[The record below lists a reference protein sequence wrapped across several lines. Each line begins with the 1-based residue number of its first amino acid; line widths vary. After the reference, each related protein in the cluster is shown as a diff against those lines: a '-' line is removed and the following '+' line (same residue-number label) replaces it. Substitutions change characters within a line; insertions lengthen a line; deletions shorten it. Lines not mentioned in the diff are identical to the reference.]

1 MGASTG
7 TECSK
12 TSLSEKNE
20 DEDGSEENN
29 HNIEVKAIDGAS
41 SSNSTV
47 EEYEK
52 KQSVR
57 PYVRSKMPRLR
68 WTPDLHLR
76 FVHAVERL
84 GGPDRATPKMV
95 LQSMNIK
102 GLNIAHVKSHLQMHR
117 SKKIDDPSQVLADH
131 RLLIEGGDRN
141 MYNLSQL
148 AMLQEFNQRHE
159 SSFRHGDASW
169 SCEENWIHSP
179 FNNQRPGFY
188 GTFAEKIFGRSY
200 STMANGELY
209 RNIPLFHEKST
220 RRTTDELND
229 ELGSFLDSRSLSIQS
244 QAKERINLSSSPS
257 GLNTRSLEERVG
269 MKRKNS
275 DCELDLNLS
284 LRLTSRNDK
293 RWADDEDESNL
304 SLSLCSPPSSKLSR
318 SKEGDRKDN
327 TRRTSTL
334 DLTL

>member
-20 DEDGSEENN
+20 GEDGSEENN
-29 HNIEVKAIDGAS
+29 HNNEVKAIDGAS

-95 LQSMNIK
+95 LQLMNIK

-117 SKKIDDPSQVLADH
+117 SKKIDDPSQDH

-148 AMLQEFNQRHE
+148 AMLQEFNQRHQ

-188 GTFAEKIFGRSY
+188 GTFAERIFGRSY
-200 STMANGELY
+200 STMENGELY
-209 RNIPLFHEKST
+209 RNIPSSMK
-220 RRTTDELND
+220 
-229 ELGSFLDSRSLSIQS
+229 
-244 QAKERINLSSSPS
+244 NLC
-257 GLNTRSLEERVG
+257 EEPPT
-269 MKRKNS
+269 
-275 DCELDLNLS
+275 NLMM
-284 LRLTSRNDK
+284 N
-293 RWADDEDESNL
+293 
-304 SLSLCSPPSSKLSR
+304 
-318 SKEGDRKDN
+318 
-327 TRRTSTL
+327 
-334 DLTL
+334 

>member
-84 GGPDRATPKMV
+84 GGPDSELASRVSPEFG
-95 LQSMNIK
+95 IF
-102 GLNIAHVKSHLQMHR
+102 
-117 SKKIDDPSQVLADH
+117 KIPV
-131 RLLIEGGDRN
+131 
-141 MYNLSQL
+141 
-148 AMLQEFNQRHE
+148 F
-159 SSFRHGDASW
+159 SF
-169 SCEENWIHSP
+169 
-179 FNNQRPGFY
+179 
-188 GTFAEKIFGRSY
+188 
-200 STMANGELY
+200 
-209 RNIPLFHEKST
+209 
-220 RRTTDELND
+220 
-229 ELGSFLDSRSLSIQS
+229 
-244 QAKERINLSSSPS
+244 
-257 GLNTRSLEERVG
+257 
-269 MKRKNS
+269 
-275 DCELDLNLS
+275 
-284 LRLTSRNDK
+284 
-293 RWADDEDESNL
+293 
-304 SLSLCSPPSSKLSR
+304 
-318 SKEGDRKDN
+318 
-327 TRRTSTL
+327 
-334 DLTL
+334 